1 MGWEHMKLQGEAPAQ
16 QKGHIYI
23 DQALGEGLINEGKRG
38 RKPGASHSSEKLTN
52 LSETVTV
59 LHFLCLHRE
68 LPKNLWVVNSFQ
80 ILFWKFTL
88 EIYAR
93 WTLHMCTYS

>member
-1 MGWEHMKLQGEAPAQ
+1 MGWEHMKLPA
-16 QKGHIYI
+16 HET
-23 DQALGEGLINEGKRG
+23 ALLSSKNTLPGEGLINEGRSG

-52 LSETVTV
+52 LLESVTV
-59 LHFLCLHRE
+59 LKHLCLHRE
-68 LPKNLWVVNSFQ
+68 FCKNLRVVNSFQ
-80 ILFWKFTL
+80 ILFCKFTI